1 MMASTQNN
9 YPDFLNETSC
19 GDEMETEKNE
29 SLYYLDN
36 IINSSEVERVVG
48 TDGVEYAVLS
58 KDIEGKTFAAS
69 WVKTDVLRGGD
80 ESEAC
85 SFKE

>member
-19 GDEMETEKNE
+19 GDEMETEKN
-29 SLYYLDN
+29 N

-69 WVKTDVLRGGD
+69 WVKTEVLRGGD